1 MSNNR
6 FLGVKTL
13 GDLYM
18 VFSNEDVSDYSS
30 LTEAELDRIANVFEA
45 NIPDKVDMPDRPLT
59 EAGYTLI
66 WNVTVDTVESFIAK
80 ETKALEEETEVTYS
94 NVNMEEKV
102 MGTVKENT
110 KAAADKMMEK
120 FTQAKEN
127 IKVQAGET
135 VGEYFER
142 VDDSFNVVKAAFGN
156 VLNVVDG
163 NLGFSAFKESILE
176 IIEAGQ
182 NGNSKHDLFEMAKK
196 CREKT
201 DKYIAKLI
209 RLGNVDGAQKL
220 KDLMENLKGESI
232 FTKLFST
239 LYWMGKKVVRKL
251 RKWFKVDE
259 EKSVIGAFCRSLA
272 GFAGVLREGIKLIW
286 NTAKFAVSFIAAGVI
301 TIADIIVKAI
311 MTLVNKIKD
320 WANKKTQKA
329 EDENEDE
336 DEELEE
342 DFFLDD
348 DEDDEE

>member
-1 MSNNR
+1 M
-6 FLGVKTL
+6 
-13 GDLYM
+13 
-18 VFSNEDVSDYSS
+18 
-30 LTEAELDRIANVFEA
+30 
-45 NIPDKVDMPDRPLT
+45 
-59 EAGYTLI
+59 
-66 WNVTVDTVESFIAK
+66 VDTP
-80 ETKALEEETEVTYS
+80 LGETEFNHIRDFVVSKINDAIENIT
-94 NVNMEEKV
+94 NNPENENKEEKI
-102 MGTVKENT
+102 MGTVKENAKT
-110 KAAADKMMEK
+110 VADEMMEK
-120 FTQAKEN
+120 FTQAKET

-135 VGEYFER
+135 AAEYIER

-196 CREKT
+196 CCEKT

-301 TIADIIVKAI
+301 IIADIIVKAI

-329 EDENEDE
+329 EETSEEETAENREIDK
-336 DEELEE
+336 ELENIE
-342 DFFLDD
+342 VAIFD
-348 DEDDEE
+348 

>member
-1 MSNNR
+1 M
-6 FLGVKTL
+6 
-13 GDLYM
+13 
-18 VFSNEDVSDYSS
+18 
-30 LTEAELDRIANVFEA
+30 
-45 NIPDKVDMPDRPLT
+45 
-59 EAGYTLI
+59 
-66 WNVTVDTVESFIAK
+66 VDTP
-80 ETKALEEETEVTYS
+80 LGETEFNHIRDFVVSKINDAIENIT
-94 NVNMEEKV
+94 NNPENENKEEKI
-102 MGTVKENT
+102 MGTVKENAKT
-110 KAAADKMMEK
+110 LADEMMEK
-120 FTQAKEN
+120 FTQAKETM
-127 IKVQAGET
+127 KVQTGET
-135 VGEYFER
+135 AAEYIER

-301 TIADIIVKAI
+301 IIADIIVKAI

-329 EDENEDE
+329 EETPEEETAENREIDK
-336 DEELEE
+336 ELENIE
-342 DFFLDD
+342 VAIFD
-348 DEDDEE
+348 